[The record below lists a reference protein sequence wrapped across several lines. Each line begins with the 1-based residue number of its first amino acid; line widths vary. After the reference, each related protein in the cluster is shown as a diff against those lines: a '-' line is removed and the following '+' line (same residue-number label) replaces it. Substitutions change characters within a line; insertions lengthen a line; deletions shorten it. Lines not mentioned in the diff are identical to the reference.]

1 METSDFTLAFW
12 FLRFFAIM
20 EGTDVHS
27 GFRIKIME
35 TRMKSTTDDYCK
47 EINSRTGTAR
57 DGI

>member
-1 METSDFTLAFW
+1 
-12 FLRFFAIM
+12 M